1 MQIGRV
7 MGQAVSTVKHPSM
20 YGWRLLVVQLL
31 TADGKEDGEP
41 LLAIDNLG
49 ARSADLV
56 ILCGEGGA
64 VRQLMGHKSAPV
76 RWLVLGI
83 CDSWEPDG
91 HAHR

>member
-20 YGWRLLVVQLL
+20 HGWRLLVVQML
-31 TADGKEDGEP
+31 TTEGKEDGEP
-41 LLAIDNLG
+41 ILAIDNLG

-64 VRQLMGHKSAPV
+64 VREMMGIKNAPV
-76 RWLVLGI
+76 RWFVMGI
-83 CDSWEPDG
+83 RD
-91 HAHR
+91 R

>member
-7 MGQAVSTVKHPSM
+7 VGHGVSTAKHASLT
-20 YGWRLLVVQLL
+20 GWRLLLVQLL

-49 ARSADLV
+49 AGAGDRV
-56 ILCGEGGA
+56 ILSNDGLTA
-64 VRQLMGHKSAPV
+64 RQMVGDKNSPA

-83 CDSWEPDG
+83 QDG
-91 HAHR
+91 